1 MDILNGSKILKEH
14 LIQTNSSAETMR
26 SYMYQQDEFAQFMNA
41 RYNAP
46 IMLADITLDDL
57 EAYFYHLQHERN
69 WSVSSVNIS
78 ISAIRKLFAFAERKG
93 WVETNWMLHINTL
106 KKQTVERDFLSE
118 QEMKQLVDAIDHPL
132 IRLVVLTLAYT
143 GLRIS
148 ECLNLT
154 LDDVDFTNGKIYVV
168 NGKGGKNRIVPLAA
182 SLIEELQLYRDIHRP
197 KVKSNKFFALKKTG
211 SISDKYVNR
220 ELKIAA
226 EKSGIDKKISCHTLR
241 HSFASSLVRHGTEIN
256 SNLKDVGIT
265 FEIRNVSTHKQVI
278 LRNAKCSPKVVK
290 KQGLTMKKPPLID
303 MKLGIEQKLKDA
315 KLG

>member
-57 EAYFYHLQHERN
+57 EAYFYHLQHERK

-118 QEMKQLVDAIDHPL
+118 QEMKKLIDSIEHSLIQLVV
-132 IRLVVLTLAYT
+132 RTLAYS

-154 LDDVDFTNGKIYVV
+154 LDDVDFEKNIIRVI
-168 NGKGGKNRIVPLAA
+168 NGKGGKNRIVPLAENLA
-182 SLIEELQLYRDIHRP
+182 DDLLLYRDTQRP
-197 KVKSNKFFALKKTG
+197 KVTTDNFFALKKTG
-211 SISDKYVNR
+211 SISDKYINR

-226 EKSGIDKKISCHTLR
+226 EIAGINKRISCHTLR
-241 HSFASSLVRHGTEIN
+241 HSFASSLVRHGTD
-256 SNLKDVGIT
+256 LPTV
-265 FEIRNVSTHKQVI
+265 
-278 LRNAKCSPKVVK
+278 
-290 KQGLTMKKPPLID
+290 
-303 MKLGIEQKLKDA
+303 A
-315 KLG
+315 KLLGHSDYRTVTSIYVHKDQSELTSAINQLSI

>member
-1 MDILNGSKILKEH
+1 MNISNGSKVLKEH

-57 EAYFYHLQHERN
+57 EAYFYHLQHERD

-118 QEMKQLVDAIDHPL
+118 QEMKKLIDSIEHSLIQLVV
-132 IRLVVLTLAYT
+132 RTLAYS

-154 LDDVDFTNGKIYVV
+154 LDDVDFEKNIIRVI
-168 NGKGGKNRIVPLAA
+168 NGKGGKNRIVPLAENLA
-182 SLIEELQLYRDIHRP
+182 DDLLLYRDTQRP
-197 KVKSNKFFALKKTG
+197 KVTTDNFFALKKTG
-211 SISDKYVNR
+211 SISDKYINR

-226 EKSGIDKKISCHTLR
+226 EIAGINKRISCHTLR
-241 HSFASSLVRHGTEIN
+241 HSFASSLVRHGTD
-256 SNLKDVGIT
+256 LPTV
-265 FEIRNVSTHKQVI
+265 
-278 LRNAKCSPKVVK
+278 
-290 KQGLTMKKPPLID
+290 
-303 MKLGIEQKLKDA
+303 A
-315 KLG
+315 KLLGHSDYRTVTSIYVHKDQSELTSAINQLSI